1 MVESK
6 KKFPKIY
13 AVDKVCK
20 KFPQKSI
27 ATPLAPRNVQ
37 ATVTCVMRAAESADF
52 ALVDAKHQRCLND
65 VRQGFHLK
73 VTKHCLEQRK
83 SMLRSNRVQSESKHD
98 PRRIC
103 PWLLGTWRARGDT
116 KKF

>member
-1 MVESK
+1 MQEIS
-6 KKFPKIY
+6 P
-13 AVDKVCK
+13 
-20 KFPQKSI
+20 KSI

-73 VTKHCLEQRK
+73 VTKRIALSSEKTRSAAAEFGVKANTIRAASAHTGNLARAQGRRTRRNSEKYAFTLE
-83 SMLRSNRVQSESKHD
+83 EISK
-98 PRRIC
+98 
-103 PWLLGTWRARGDT
+103 
-116 KKF
+116 K